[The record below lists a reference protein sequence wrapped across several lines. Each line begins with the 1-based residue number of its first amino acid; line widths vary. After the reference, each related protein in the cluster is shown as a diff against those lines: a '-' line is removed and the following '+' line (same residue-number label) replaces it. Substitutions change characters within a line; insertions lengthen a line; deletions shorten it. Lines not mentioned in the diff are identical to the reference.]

1 MKDLK
6 QQKDGWCGPASLS
19 FALLKKGK
27 YITQEQIA
35 KETQTTVSG
44 GVDTGPL
51 VKFVKDKGFTP
62 TVLKDGDPNKTLSK
76 LGYFASKGKSILVD
90 YLAGESYNDGH
101 YVVLQGVDKN
111 VLVWDPES
119 GKQESINKKEFINHW
134 KDKTEGGQVFKYWA
148 LVF

>member
-6 QQKDGWCGPASLS
+6 QHKDGWCGPASLS
-19 FALLKKGK
+19 FAMLKKGK
-27 YITQEQIA
+27 YITQEEIA
-35 KETQTTVSG
+35 KETETTIG
-44 GVDTGPL
+44 EGVDPASL
-51 VKFVKDKGFTP
+51 VRFVKDKGFTP
-62 TVLKDGDPNKTLSK
+62 TVLKDGDPNKTLTK

-90 YLAGESYNDGH
+90 YLSGDSYDCGH

-119 GKQESINKKEFINHW
+119 GKQETIPKKQFINHW
-134 KDKTEGGQVFKYWA
+134 RDKTEEGQVFKYWA